1 VPRSEEVRKEIMSEV
16 HRSLYFV
23 HPESSKMYKDLKMTY
38 WWNNIKR
45 ESAKYMG
52 QCPTCQ
58 QVKAEHQRP
67 VGMLKPLLIPK
78 WKWDEIA
85 MDFIL
90 GLPKDTDQ
98 RRFHLGISGSFN
110 EKCVL
115 HSCESKGLYGYVGK
129 SIRA

>member
-1 VPRSEEVRKEIMSEV
+1 VEQHEKGE
-16 HRSLYFV
+16 
-23 HPESSKMYKDLKMTY
+23 
-38 WWNNIKR
+38 N
-45 ESAKYMG
+45 AKYVEW
-52 QCPTCQ
+52 CLSCQ
-58 QVKAEHQRP
+58 QVKAEHQRQAR
-67 VGMLKPLLIPK
+67 MLKPLLISK

>member
-1 VPRSEEVRKEIMSEV
+1 
-16 HRSLYFV
+16 
-23 HPESSKMYKDLKMTY
+23 MYKDLKMTY

-52 QCPTCQ
+52 QCPTYQ

-90 GLPKDTDQ
+90 GLQRTPTEEDFIGVLVDRLMKSAHFIPMKVKDPMDKLEKAESVEHSATT
-98 RRFHLGISGSFN
+98 RSTISNHF
-110 EKCVL
+110 K
-115 HSCESKGLYGYVGK
+115 
-129 SIRA
+129 